1 MEDRTNNNSLL
12 EETDLDQN
20 LVILLTSLKMGIA
33 KEKVLKIKRH
43 IL

>member
-12 EETDLDQN
+12 EETDLNQIW
-20 LVILLTSLKMGIA
+20 LLLTSLKMGIA
-33 KEKVLKIKRH
+33 KENVLKIKRH